1 MIRSAVIFAS
11 VITVFILAHDSAR
24 GQKGKSSTRQKTVT
38 VNFATSPG
46 DSGAVVHYGKR
57 ILGTVP
63 FSHTFAYDS
72 GPIDVTFRA
81 PGFYP
86 VHTRAFTTKSYLLR
100 VVMTPLGEAQDL
112 LGYRR
117 KIEADAGV
125 DAEDTPKPTAE
136 KSTTP

>member
-1 MIRSAVIFAS
+1 MIRYAVIFAS
-11 VITVFILAHDSAR
+11 IMTVFVIAQDSAR
-24 GQKGKSSTRQKTVT
+24 GQKGKSSSRQKTVT

-46 DSGAVVHYGKR
+46 DSGAAVHYGKR

-63 FSHTFAYDS
+63 FSHTFIYDS

-86 VHTRAFTTKSYLLR
+86 VHTRVFTNKSYLLR

-125 DAEDTPKPTAE
+125 DSEDTPKPSAE
-136 KSTTP
+136 KPSTP